1 MYKYIYFKLIKFKKN
16 IVTNFFLSLERERE
30 AVEMTESALV
40 YICLNK

>member
-1 MYKYIYFKLIKFKKN
+1 MYKYIYFKLIKFLKRQISFKA
-16 IVTNFFLSLERERE
+16 LRE